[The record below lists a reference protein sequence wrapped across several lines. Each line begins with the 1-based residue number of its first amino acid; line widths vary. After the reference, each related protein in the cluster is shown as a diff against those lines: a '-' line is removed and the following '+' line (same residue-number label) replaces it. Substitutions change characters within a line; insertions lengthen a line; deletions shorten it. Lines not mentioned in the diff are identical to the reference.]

1 MHLLQRDTK
10 FFVGDFKKI
19 NKYNYATY
27 TRDDN
32 HGPRTYKVNNLN
44 LPSVTTILQATQSKD
59 KQQGLDKW
67 RERIGFHEAME
78 IVQDAAKRGT
88 EMHKVLEKYVNG
100 EGYLNLS
107 DEGGIARLMAH
118 EIIHNLEP
126 LKVVY
131 GTEVNLT
138 GKNRWAGST
147 DLIGEYD
154 GKPTIID
161 YKQAN
166 KPKREEWI
174 EDYYYQIAAYSL
186 AHEEH
191 YGPIDQGLICI
202 CTVDKQY
209 QEFKM
214 NAAKLDEY
222 ENKWLERLEGYEKAR
237 AEREAKENEKFEK
250 IKKLFSDPVRRAKV
264 KEAQEKKE
272 AKQLKEAKK
281 LKEKQEKHWVK
292 CWHQPNGKNF

>member
-1 MHLLQRDTK
+1 VKLLKQDTK

-19 NKYNYATY
+19 NKYNYTTY

-44 LPSVTTILQATQSKD
+44 LPSVTNILQFTQSKD

-67 RERIGFHEAME
+67 RERVGFHEAME

-88 EMHKVLEKYVNG
+88 EMHKVLEKYLNG

-107 DEGGIARLMAH
+107 DEGTKPRLMAH
-118 EIIHNLEP
+118 EIIQNLGP

-131 GTEVNLT
+131 GTEISLT

-147 DLIGEYD
+147 DVIGEYD

-161 YKQAN
+161 FKQSN

-191 YGPIDQGLICI
+191 YGPIDQGLIAI
-202 CTVDKQY
+202 CTVDGLY
-209 QEFKM
+209 QEFLM
-214 NAAKLDEY
+214 DMQKLDEY
-222 ENKWLERLEGYEKAR
+222 ENKWLERLERYEKGR
-237 AEREAKENEKFEK
+237 EERKAKEEEKFEK
-250 IKKLFSDPVRRAKV
+250 TKKFYSDPVAVAKA
-264 KEAQEKKE
+264 KKAQEKKE
-272 AKQLKEAKK
+272 AEQLKENKEI
-281 LKEKQEKHWVK
+281 KEKRENQWKMLRK
-292 CWHQPNGKNF
+292 RPKATS

>member
-1 MHLLQRDTK
+1 MQLLKRDTK

-19 NKYNYATY
+19 NKYNYTTY
-27 TRDDN
+27 VRDDA
-32 HGPRTYKVNNLN
+32 HGPRTYKVNDLN
-44 LPSVTTILQATQSKD
+44 LPSVTNVLQFTQSKD

-67 RERIGFHEAME
+67 RERVGFHEAME
-78 IVQDAAKRGT
+78 IVQQAAKRGT
-88 EMHKVLEKYVNG
+88 EMHKVLEKYANG

-107 DEGGIARLMAH
+107 DEGGIARMMAH
-118 EIIHNLEP
+118 EIINNLGP

-131 GTEVNLT
+131 GTEVCLT

-161 YKQAN
+161 YKQSN

-191 YGPIDQGLICI
+191 YGPIDQGLIAI
-202 CTVDKQY
+202 CTVGGQY

-214 NAAKLDEY
+214 DAVKLDEY
-222 ENKWLERLEGYEKAR
+222 ENKWLERLERYEKQKE
-237 AEREAKENEKFEK
+237 ERQAKENEKFEK
-250 IKKLFSDPVRRAKV
+250 VKKFYSDPVAVAKAE
-264 KEAQEKKE
+264 KAQEKKE
-272 AKQLKEAKK
+272 AKQLKENKK
-281 LKEKQEKHWVK
+281 IKERQEKAHVK
-292 CWHQPNGKNF
+292 FFHRPNGKNF

>member
-1 MHLLQRDTK
+1 MQLLKRDTK

-27 TRDDN
+27 TRDDD
-32 HGPRTYKVNNLN
+32 HGPRTYKVNDLN
-44 LPSVTTILQATQSKD
+44 LPSVTNILQFTQSKD

-67 RERIGFHEAME
+67 RERVGFSEAME

-88 EMHKVLEKYVNG
+88 EMHKVLEKYANG

-107 DEGGIARLMAH
+107 DEGGIARMMAH
-118 EIIHNLEP
+118 EIINNLGP
-126 LKVVY
+126 LKVIY
-131 GTEVNLT
+131 GTEVSLT

-147 DLIGEYD
+147 DVIGEYD

-161 YKQAN
+161 YKQSN
-166 KPKREEWI
+166 KPKREEWV

-191 YGPIDQGLICI
+191 YGPIDQGLIAI
-202 CTVDKQY
+202 CTVGGQY

-214 NAAKLDEY
+214 DAAKLDEY
-222 ENKWLERLEGYEKAR
+222 ENKWLERLERYEKKHEEFE
-237 AEREAKENEKFEK
+237 AEQK
-250 IKKLFSDPVRRAKV
+250 KKLGNLYVSPEERKAWQKANAGKTAEDFM
-264 KEAQEKKE
+264 KEFKTETNQ
-272 AKQLKEAKK
+272 KK
-281 LKEKQEKHWVK
+281 LDKTFDKVFNKPK
-292 CWHQPNGKNF
+292 ATS

>member
-202 CTVDKQY
+202 CTVGKQY

-214 NAAKLDEY
+214 DAAKLDEY
-222 ENKWLERLEGYEKAR
+222 ENKWLERLEGYEKKQ
-237 AEREAKENEKFEK
+237 EEFEEEQK
-250 IKKLFSDPVRRAKV
+250 KKLGKFYISPEERKAWRKANAGKTAEDFM
-264 KEAQEKKE
+264 KESEE
-272 AKQLKEAKK
+272 EAKK
-281 LKEKQEKHWVK
+281 LKEKQA
-292 CWHQPNGKNF
+292 NGKNF

>member
-202 CTVDKQY
+202 CTVGKQY

-222 ENKWLERLEGYEKAR
+222 ENKWLERLEGYEKK
-237 AEREAKENEKFEK
+237 REEFEEEQK
-250 IKKLFSDPVRRAKV
+250 KKLGKFYISPEERKAWRKANAGKTAEDFM
-264 KEAQEKKE
+264 KESEE
-272 AKQLKEAKK
+272 EAKK
-281 LKEKQEKHWVK
+281 LKEKQA
-292 CWHQPNGKNF
+292 NGKNF

>member
-1 MHLLQRDTK
+1 MQLLKRDTK

-27 TRDDN
+27 VRDDD
-32 HGPRTYKVNNLN
+32 HGPRTYKVNDLN
-44 LPSVTTILQATQSKD
+44 LPSVTNILQFTQSKD

-67 RERIGFHEAME
+67 RERVGFHEAME
-78 IVQDAAKRGT
+78 IVQQAAKRGT
-88 EMHKVLEKYVNG
+88 EMHKVLEKYANG

-107 DEGGIARLMAH
+107 DEGGVARMMAH
-118 EIIHNLEP
+118 EIIHNLGP
-126 LKVVY
+126 LKVIY
-131 GTEVNLT
+131 GTEVCLT

-147 DLIGEYD
+147 DLVGEYD

-161 YKQAN
+161 YKQSN

-191 YGPIDQGLICI
+191 YGPIDQGLIAI
-202 CTVDKQY
+202 CTVGGQY

-214 NAAKLDEY
+214 DAQKLDEY
-222 ENKWLERLEGYEKAR
+222 ENKWLERLERYEKKHEEFE
-237 AEREAKENEKFEK
+237 AEQK
-250 IKKLFSDPVRRAKV
+250 KKLGKFYISPEERKAWRKANAGKTAEDFM
-264 KEAQEKKE
+264 KEFETETNQ
-272 AKQLKEAKK
+272 KK
-281 LKEKQEKHWVK
+281 LDETFDKVFTKPKATS
-292 CWHQPNGKNF
+292 

>member
-202 CTVDKQY
+202 CTVGKQY

-214 NAAKLDEY
+214 DAAKLDEY
-222 ENKWLERLEGYEKAR
+222 ENKWLERLEGYEKK
-237 AEREAKENEKFEK
+237 REEFEEEQK
-250 IKKLFSDPVRRAKV
+250 KKLGKFYISPEERKAWRKANAGKTAEDFM
-264 KEAQEKKE
+264 KESEE
-272 AKQLKEAKK
+272 EAKK
-281 LKEKQEKHWVK
+281 LKEKQAS
-292 CWHQPNGKNF
+292 GKNF

>member
-202 CTVDKQY
+202 CTVGKQY

-214 NAAKLDEY
+214 DAAKLDEY
-222 ENKWLERLEGYEKAR
+222 ENKWLERLEGYEKKREEFEEEQKKKLGKFYISPEERKAWR
-237 AEREAKENEKFEK
+237 KANAGKTAEDFMKESEKEAKE
-250 IKKLFSDPVRRAKV
+250 
-264 KEAQEKKE
+264 
-272 AKQLKEAKK
+272 
-281 LKEKQEKHWVK
+281 LKEKQA
-292 CWHQPNGKNF
+292 NGKNF

>member
-174 EDYYYQIAAYSL
+174 EDYYYLQIPL
-186 AHEEH
+186 
-191 YGPIDQGLICI
+191 
-202 CTVDKQY
+202 
-209 QEFKM
+209 M
-214 NAAKLDEY
+214 M
-222 ENKWLERLEGYEKAR
+222 
-237 AEREAKENEKFEK
+237 
-250 IKKLFSDPVRRAKV
+250 
-264 KEAQEKKE
+264 
-272 AKQLKEAKK
+272 
-281 LKEKQEKHWVK
+281 
-292 CWHQPNGKNF
+292 

>member
-1 MHLLQRDTK
+1 VKLLKQDTK

-32 HGPRTYKVNNLN
+32 HGPRTYKVNDLN
-44 LPSVTTILQATQSKD
+44 LPSVTNILQFTQSKD

-67 RERIGFHEAME
+67 RERVGMLEAFE
-78 IVQDAAKRGT
+78 ITRQAARRGT
-88 EMHKVLEKYVNG
+88 EMHKVLEKYANG

-107 DEGGIARLMAH
+107 DEGTKPRLMAH
-118 EIIHNLEP
+118 EIIQNLGP

-131 GTEVNLT
+131 GTEISLT

-147 DLIGEYD
+147 DVIGEYD

-161 YKQAN
+161 FKQSN
-166 KPKREEWI
+166 KPKREEWV

-191 YGPIDQGLICI
+191 YGPIDQGLIAI
-202 CTVDKQY
+202 CTVDGLY

-214 NAAKLDEY
+214 DAVKMDEY
-222 ENKWLERLEGYEKAR
+222 ENKWLERLERYEKKQE
-237 AEREAKENEKFEK
+237 EREAKDKKRLGRFYRSPEERKAWHKANKGKTAEDFMKELEKETN
-250 IKKLFSDPVRRAKV
+250 
-264 KEAQEKKE
+264 QEKLDKTFD
-272 AKQLKEAKK
+272 KVFKK
-281 LKEKQEKHWVK
+281 
-292 CWHQPNGKNF
+292 PTATS